1 MLTACM
7 SFPVSGLFE
16 TVFCDP
22 MADRKQG
29 LIRSVRVPMWN
40 VRVPTVNVRVPTGNV
55 RVPTGHV
62 RVPMG
67 NVKVPTG
74 HVRVPTWN
82 VRVPTGHVRVPTG
95 NALLYMVSLNRLSF
109 SCVIL
114 PRRQSGAFVGV

>member
-29 LIRSVRVPMWN
+29 VIRSVRVPTGN
-40 VRVPTVNVRVPTGNV
+40 VTVPTGNVTFPTGNVRVPTGNV
-55 RVPTGHV
+55 RVHTGDV

-67 NVKVPTG
+67 NARVSTG
-74 HVRVPTWN
+74 N
-82 VRVPTGHVRVPTG
+82 VRVPTE
-95 NALLYMVSLNRLSF
+95 NAMLYIVSLNQLSF
-109 SCVIL
+109 NCIIS
-114 PRRQSGAFVGV
+114 PRRQSDAFVGV